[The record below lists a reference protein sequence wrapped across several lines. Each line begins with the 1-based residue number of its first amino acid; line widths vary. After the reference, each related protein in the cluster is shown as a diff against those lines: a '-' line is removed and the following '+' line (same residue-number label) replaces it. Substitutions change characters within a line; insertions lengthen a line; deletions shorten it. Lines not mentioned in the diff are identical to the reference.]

1 MARTGSLRARTNS
14 VLGLSAIAIAIIAV
28 VALDTFVTT
37 PITERAANDEAGLLV
52 LSAQTWV
59 ELLPDRRPHF
69 ELELLINH
77 DLTISGENRDLPAVL
92 PGNEYHEMLVKEIGK
107 RVGETVVLLE
117 GDDLLWVNVP
127 TESGLA
133 PQIGFASQRGNVQP
147 GYVALLILVAG
158 TIVVFGTSFL
168 MVRWVADPL
177 NRAAKAAQSFRG
189 ATGFVPLPEEGP
201 RELVSLASSFN
212 DMAHEIMSLM
222 ANRTT
227 LLAGVSHDLRTP
239 LARMRFALE
248 LLPESVD
255 QNLVN
260 RLDRNLG
267 AMDELIED
275 ALRFARGTQ
284 EASVEI
290 ELREFL
296 RSVVNGVDKTISLTW
311 KGDEE
316 VIVNTAL
323 GALERVF
330 NNLLANA
337 LQHGGTTEVRVDA
350 GENID
355 IHVIDNGP
363 GIPAQDRE
371 KVFQPFYRIEGS
383 RSRHTGGSGLGLAIV
398 HQLCQAHGWRI
409 ELFEADAGGT
419 DARLTLPTA

>member
-1 MARTGSLRARTNS
+1 M
-14 VLGLSAIAIAIIAV
+14 
-28 VALDTFVTT
+28 
-37 PITERAANDEAGLLV
+37 
-52 LSAQTWV
+52 
-59 ELLPDRRPHF
+59 
-69 ELELLINH
+69 
-77 DLTISGENRDLPAVL
+77 
-92 PGNEYHEMLVKEIGK
+92 
-107 RVGETVVLLE
+107 
-117 GDDLLWVNVP
+117 
-127 TESGLA
+127 
-133 PQIGFASQRGNVQP
+133 QP

-158 TIVVFGTSFL
+158 TVVVFGTSFL

-212 DMAHEIMSLM
+212 NMAHEIMSLM

-248 LLPESVD
+248 LLPEGVD
-255 QNLVN
+255 QQLVD

-290 ELREFL
+290 EMREFL
-296 RSVVNGVDKTISLTW
+296 RSVVRGVDKTIPLSW
-311 KGDEE
+311 KGDDE

-363 GIPAQDRE
+363 GIPLEDRD

-398 HQLCQAHGWRI
+398 DQLCQAHGWRI
-409 ELFEADAGGT
+409 ELSESDTGGT
-419 DARLTLPTA
+419 DARLTVPTA